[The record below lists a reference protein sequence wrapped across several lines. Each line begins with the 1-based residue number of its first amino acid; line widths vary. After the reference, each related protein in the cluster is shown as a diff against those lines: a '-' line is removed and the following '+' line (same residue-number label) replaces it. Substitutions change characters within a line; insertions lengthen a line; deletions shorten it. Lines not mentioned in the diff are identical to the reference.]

1 MILVQFEYIN
11 QPEAK
16 RGGGGGIEKEEGIE
30 ESISTIDGE
39 SLGGLLVSR
48 LYPRYI

>member
-11 QPEAK
+11 QPEAQ
-16 RGGGGGIEKEEGIE
+16 RGGGGIEKEEGIE